1 MRNLCYKPA
10 SSLDFGLDFYNHK
23 RVITIVY
30 PCNRVTTIAV
40 SFAGERK
47 DVLLSC
53 FFAEACV
60 NRPLDGLLSCLTD
73 YCPKNKNCEIEKLEL
88 KTLPSVFIDARSP
101 RF

>member
-1 MRNLCYKPA
+1 M
-10 SSLDFGLDFYNHK
+10 
-23 RVITIVY
+23 
-30 PCNRVTTIAV
+30 
-40 SFAGERK
+40 
-47 DVLLSC
+47 LLSC

-101 RF
+101 RI